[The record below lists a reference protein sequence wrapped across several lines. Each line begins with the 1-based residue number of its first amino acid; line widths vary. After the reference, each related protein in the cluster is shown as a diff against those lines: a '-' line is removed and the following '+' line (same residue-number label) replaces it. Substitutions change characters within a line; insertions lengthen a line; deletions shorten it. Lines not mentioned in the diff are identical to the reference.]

1 MKALL
6 CIFALIATTA
16 LSPAREPM
24 RTWTHQ
30 DGRMIE
36 AKMLSADGVQ
46 ATIMTAEARVL
57 NLQLDTL
64 SEDDQAYVRE
74 KRGVAPAL
82 GTAQAGPRKAEWTAD
97 GDAVSKEAK
106 DLKLPTL
113 ILFTGSDWCPPCMR
127 LEREVFEKKAF
138 KDFANE
144 NLVLQIADFPRR
156 KQLSQKQQAANQA
169 LAQKHGIRGYPT
181 MVLQNPQGER
191 IAQFGFR
198 GESPAEFVGML
209 QGHLKK

>member
-1 MKALL
+1 MKTLL
-6 CIFALIATTA
+6 CIFALIAAAA

-24 RTWTHQ
+24 RTWTNQ
-30 DGRMIE
+30 DGRTIE

-46 ATIMTAEARVL
+46 ATVMTAEARVL

-74 KRGVAPAL
+74 KRGGSPGL
-82 GTAQAGPRKAEWTAD
+82 QTAQAAPRKAEWIAD
-97 GDAVSKEAK
+97 GDAVSKQAK

-181 MVLQNPQGER
+181 MVLLGPDGKK
-191 IAQFGFR
+191 IDQFGYR
-198 GESPAEFVGML
+198 GQDAARFVSML
-209 QGHLKK
+209 QDKLK